1 MKRAE
6 GREESRL
13 WDRSSRDS
21 DHSPAHTDKEAV
33 ENKLLFTCD
42 CAQYIVVYVNLSS
55 ATVLQ

>member
-33 ENKLLFTCD
+33 ENKLLFTC
-42 CAQYIVVYVNLSS
+42 AQYIYCSM
-55 ATVLQ
+55 

>member
-33 ENKLLFTCD
+33 ENKLLFTC
-42 CAQYIVVYVNLSS
+42 AQYIVVYVNLSS
-55 ATVLQ
+55 KTGLQ